1 MEKRKFSFI
10 LIILIGLCTVNL
22 FAQEETPEEPLVKEE
37 IKAEKSDFKK
47 AFNRAMEII
56 WPWPILSLESGYPE
70 VFSFD
75 IGLETLF
82 IPVDYE
88 ARAGTYFAY
97 GYARSKKDNFH
108 RFSAGLAAGM
118 MGLFD
123 VHGGVGLGLM
133 PKNHE
138 TLHTWFVEVSYRMFL
153 LEIKIITEHPIKPS
167 GLVEY
172 YKANYKD
179 GYKFKIGVS
188 L

>member
-10 LIILIGLCTVNL
+10 LIILIGLCSSNL
-22 FAQEETPEEPLVKEE
+22 FAEDQS
-37 IKAEKSDFKK
+37 KAEKSTFEKS
-47 AFNRAMEII
+47 FNRAMEII
-56 WPWPILSLESGYPE
+56 FPWPILSLETGRPE

-82 IPVDYE
+82 IPVTYE

-97 GYARSKKDNFH
+97 GYARSKKDNFN
-108 RFSAGLAAGM
+108 RFSAGFALGM

-123 VHGGVGLGLM
+123 AHAGVGLGLM

-138 TLHTWFVEVSYRMFL
+138 TLHSWFVEVSYRMFL

-179 GYKFKIGVS
+179 GYKFKIGIS
-188 L
+188 I